1 MDEINGSCLWF
12 RTTIDASDVRNQD
25 QSEWKY
31 NMLSGVCIGTN
42 DLSAAGEFY
51 DAVLATIGMRCVL
64 SESDERGYAGADG
77 RITLFLVVPYNKQRA
92 TFGNGTQVMFYA
104 PDAEA
109 VRSFHST
116 ALRCGGSDEG
126 LPGPRH
132 YHPDYY
138 GAYVRDRDGNKL
150 NVSISLEDQAGR

>member
-1 MDEINGSCLWF
+1 
-12 RTTIDASDVRNQD
+12 
-25 QSEWKY
+25 
-31 NMLSGVCIGTN
+31 MLSGICIGTN

-51 DAVLATIGMRCVL
+51 DAVLATIGMSCVL
-64 SESDERGYAGADG
+64 SESRERGYADADG
-77 RITLFLVVPYNKQRA
+77 RITLFLVVPYNEQKA

-109 VRSFHST
+109 VRAFHSM

-126 LPGPRH
+126 LPGPRN

-138 GAYVRDRDGNKL
+138 GAYVRDLDGNKL
-150 NVSISLEDQAGR
+150 NVSLSLEDTSGT